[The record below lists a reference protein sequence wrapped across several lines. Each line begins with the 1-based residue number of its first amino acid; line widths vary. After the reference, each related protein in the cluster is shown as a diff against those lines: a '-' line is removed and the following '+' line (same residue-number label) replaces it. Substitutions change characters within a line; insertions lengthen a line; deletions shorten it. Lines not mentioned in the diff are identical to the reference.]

1 MLGQNSAFKA
11 LRKQKTDKFW
21 KVFNR
26 LDTDGTGHITAKNI
40 DTIFAYLKHVPLTNT
55 IYGISEAEYMI
66 WESDDS
72 LTGYLDFETFV
83 TKIAICD
90 SSSRRSCPRRLYD
103 LFVFLALDKDG
114 DGTVD
119 TDELM
124 ELILK
129 KYGRT
134 RLDELFG
141 SLETGANQAGCTL
154 SYTEFTGNVAL
165 NLASLNSRGTTSA
178 FDEQNFCSFFVTVKA
193 FLMGPQGKGS
203 EMRWIPKNG
212 LNIDFKE
219 KLAITSIF
227 SQIHSSKTN

>member
-1 MLGQNSAFKA
+1 M
-11 LRKQKTDKFW
+11 
-21 KVFNR
+21 FNR
-26 LDTDGTGHITAKNI
+26 IDLDGEGRITAKNI
-40 DTIFAYLKHVPLTNT
+40 DAIFAYLKHVPLANT
-55 IYGISEAEYMI
+55 IYGISEAEYII

-72 LTGYLDFETFV
+72 LTGCLDFDTFV

-129 KYGRT
+129 KYGRA

-154 SYTEFTGNVAL
+154 TYTEFTGNVAL
-165 NLASLNSRGTTSA
+165 ILGSLHSKIHAQSS
-178 FDEQNFCSFFVTVKA
+178 FDEANFCSFFVTVKA
-193 FLMGPQGKGS
+193 FLMGPQGKGADA
-203 EMRWIPKNG
+203 RWIPMNG
-212 LNIDFKE
+212 LNVDFKE
-219 KLAITSIF
+219 KLAVTTLF
-227 SQIHSSKTN
+227 SLSHNDTKP

>member
-1 MLGQNSAFKA
+1 LDLDGKGQ
-11 LRKQKTDKFW
+11 
-21 KVFNR
+21 
-26 LDTDGTGHITAKNI
+26 ITAKDI
-40 DTIFAYLKHVPLTNT
+40 DAVFAYLKHAPLSTT
-55 IYGISEAEYMI
+55 IYGISEAEYLI
-66 WESDDS
+66 WEADDS
-72 LTGYLDFETFV
+72 LAGYLDFETFV

-129 KYGRT
+129 KYGRV

-154 SYTEFTGNVAL
+154 TYTEFTGNVAL
-165 NLASLNSRGTTSA
+165 NLASLHSRSSTSA
-178 FDEQNFCSFFVTVKA
+178 MDEHICSFFITVKA
-193 FLMGPQGKGS
+193 FLMGPQGKGRDS
-203 EMRWIPKNG
+203 RWIPMNG
-212 LNIDFKE
+212 LNIDIKE
-219 KLAITSIF
+219 KISITTLF
-227 SQIHSSKTN
+227 SQFHTEKKP

>member
-1 MLGQNSAFKA
+1 MSGKGQ
-11 LRKQKTDKFW
+11 
-21 KVFNR
+21 
-26 LDTDGTGHITAKNI
+26 ITAKNI
-40 DTIFAYLKHVPLTNT
+40 DAIFAYLRYEPLTTT
-55 IYGISEAEYMI
+55 IYGISEAEYLI
-66 WESDDS
+66 WESDDA
-72 LTGYLDFETFV
+72 LAGYLDFETFV

-90 SSSRRSCPRRLYD
+90 SSSRRSCPRGLYD

-129 KYGRT
+129 KYGRA

-154 SYTEFTGNVAL
+154 TYSEFTGNVAL
-165 NLASLNSRGTTSA
+165 NLASLHSRATTSA

-193 FLMGPQGKGS
+193 FLMGPQGKGANA
-203 EMRWIPKNG
+203 RWIPKNG

-219 KLAITSIF
+219 KLAVSSLF
-227 SQIHSSKTN
+227 SQFRND

>member
-1 MLGQNSAFKA
+1 M
-11 LRKQKTDKFW
+11 
-21 KVFNR
+21 
-26 LDTDGTGHITAKNI
+26 DGNGRITAKNV
-40 DTIFAYLKHVPLTNT
+40 DAIFAYLKHVPLMST
-55 IYGISEAEYMI
+55 IYGISEAEYLI

-72 LTGYLDFETFV
+72 LAGYLDFETFV
-83 TKIAICD
+83 TKIAIC
-90 SSSRRSCPRRLYD
+90 D

-129 KYGRT
+129 KYGRA

-165 NLASLNSRGTTSA
+165 NLAALHSRTNASA
-178 FDEQNFCSFFVTVKA
+178 FDEQISVL
-193 FLMGPQGKGS
+193 FL
-203 EMRWIPKNG
+203 
-212 LNIDFKE
+212 
-219 KLAITSIF
+219 
-227 SQIHSSKTN
+227 SQ

>member
-1 MLGQNSAFKA
+1 M
-11 LRKQKTDKFW
+11 
-21 KVFNR
+21 
-26 LDTDGTGHITAKNI
+26 DGNGHITAKNI
-40 DTIFAYLKHVPLTNT
+40 DAIFAYLKHTPLTST
-55 IYGISEAEYMI
+55 IYGISEAEYLI

-72 LTGYLDFETFV
+72 LAGHLDFETFV

-90 SSSRRSCPRRLYD
+90 SSSRRSCPRGLYD

-129 KYGRT
+129 KYGRS

-154 SYTEFTGNVAL
+154 TYTEFTGNVAL
-165 NLASLNSRGTTSA
+165 NLASLHSRSSTSA

-203 EMRWIPKNG
+203 SARWIPSNG

-219 KLAITSIF
+219 KLAITALF
-227 SQIHSSKTN
+227 SQFRTEKKQ

>member
-1 MLGQNSAFKA
+1 M
-11 LRKQKTDKFW
+11 DM
-21 KVFNR
+21 
-26 LDTDGTGHITAKNI
+26 DGNGRITAKNV
-40 DTIFAYLKHVPLTNT
+40 DAIFAYLKHVPLMST
-55 IYGISEAEYMI
+55 IYGVSEAEYLI

-72 LTGYLDFETFV
+72 LVGYLDFETFV

-129 KYGRT
+129 KYGRA

-165 NLASLNSRGTTSA
+165 NLAALHSRTNASA

-193 FLMGPQGKGS
+193 FLMGPQGKGPDA
-203 EMRWIPKNG
+203 RWIPMNG

-219 KLAITSIF
+219 KLAVTSLF
-227 SQIHSSKTN
+227 SQFHNEKKK